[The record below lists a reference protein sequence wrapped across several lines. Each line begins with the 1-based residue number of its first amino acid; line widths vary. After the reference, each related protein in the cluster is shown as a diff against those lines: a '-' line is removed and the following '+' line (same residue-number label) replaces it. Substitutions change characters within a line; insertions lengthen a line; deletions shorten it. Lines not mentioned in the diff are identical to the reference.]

1 MRFQKLPRL
10 PLALRWIFAHF
21 WPNEFWSLERPC
33 SIQWIFGGRRS
44 MAGTAREMLL
54 ADVAALLPELTIT
67 LCSVCCYYWALSRKK
82 TTHELR
88 REYSNVKIQ
97 YTLLRIEILNFEVI
111 LNLILCCAFQQS
123 KTCENGYVSWKF
135 EQYCDWN
142 PEQFGLPSMW
152 RPCEARK
159 TAVVSMYEPSPNL
172 SRLQREGRRVFL
184 WWTDFFGTLQDY
196 RTIIKCWRLGVQLHQ
211 YEKWLQRSLCWECF
225 RRTRIRVYLPI
236 GSLSIWYISWRLWNE
251 SYFS

>member
-10 PLALRWIFAHF
+10 PLALRWISAHF

-97 YTLLRIEILNFEVI
+97 YTLLRIEILNFEVLWFSFSGATFNLWKWLRLLKVLTI
-111 LNLILCCAFQQS
+111 LWLKSGTIWFAKFA
-123 KTCENGYVSWKF
+123 KTLRGQENGSGIDV
-135 EQYCDWN
+135 
-142 PEQFGLPSMW
+142 
-152 RPCEARK
+152 
-159 TAVVSMYEPSPNL
+159 
-172 SRLQREGRRVFL
+172 
-184 WWTDFFGTLQDY
+184 WTFT
-196 RTIIKCWRLGVQLHQ
+196 KSV
-211 YEKWLQRSLCWECF
+211 KSAK
-225 RRTRIRVYLPI
+225 RRTKSVLVVNRFLTNIARYSNNCWVLKAW
-236 GSLSIWYISWRLWNE
+236 SSIASIQKMDAKKPLLKIL
-251 SYFS
+251 